1 MTTRALPVLVLAGA
15 LAVSACASKRDVLP
29 PEAWQKAPPSEAP
42 IGPASTVPPAEG
54 VASSVPPGSQAA
66 LVQAAGSDTVHF
78 AFDSYALDD
87 EARGIL
93 GKQAGWLASNAGVT
107 VTVEGH
113 TDPRGTREYNLALGE
128 RRANAARNFL
138 AAQGVS
144 GARLTIISYGK
155 ERPAV
160 EGDNEAAWAAD
171 RRAVTVVTGG
181 R

>member
-1 MTTRALPVLVLAGA
+1 MTKAFPVLILAGA
-15 LAVSACASKRDVLP
+15 LALSACSSKRDVMP
-29 PEAWQKAPPSEAP
+29 PEAWEKAPAEAP
-42 IGPASTVPPAEG
+42 IDRAGTVPPAEDVSG
-54 VASSVPPGSQAA
+54 GPIPGSQAA
-66 LVQAAGSDTVHF
+66 LVAAAGSDTVLF
-78 AFDSYALDD
+78 AFDSYGLDD
-87 EARGIL
+87 TARDIL
-93 GKQAGWLASNAGVT
+93 RRQAGWLGRNANVT

-113 TDPRGTREYNLALGE
+113 ADERGTREYNLALGE

-144 GARLTIISYGK
+144 ASRLSVISYGK

-160 EGDNEAAWAAD
+160 DGSNEDAWAQN